1 MKKFVVKLAK
11 ITIAVCEKTAGLRCG
26 KFSDLNSAC
35 SKVLVPV
42 KIFQFQDMLNENRFL
57 GTFRG
62 YSKRLNIVNC
72 QVQLFLDNIYGVSQ
86 SECKIDRPRL
96 GLSRASPRP
105 HMKALG
111 TRLPCRLS
119 FTQRA
124 CSQAM
129 LHEFL
134 YRIVDRK
141 VVTQSHNNCSM
152 YVWPLG
158 ENPTLSNTGRKIYF
172 AYVQMYVQIC
182 CQV

>member
-1 MKKFVVKLAK
+1 VCLQPSVSLNNENIFCEISEDK
-11 ITIAVCEKTAGLRCG
+11 IAVCEITAGLRCG
-26 KFSDLNSAC
+26 NLNSAC
-35 SKVLVPV
+35 SEVLVPV

-86 SECKIDRPRL
+86 SECKIDRPRP
-96 GLSRASPRP
+96 GLSCASPRP

-141 VVTQSHNNCSM
+141 A
-152 YVWPLG
+152 G
-158 ENPTLSNTGRKIYF
+158 NP
-172 AYVQMYVQIC
+172 VP
-182 CQV
+182 